1 MASANKEVSLL
12 TRKNQTTIPRKI
24 REQKGLVPGDKI
36 MWILNPDGTVDL
48 QKVVDDRKIEKFI
61 GILKTGQSTDE
72 IMEQLR
78 GPRN

>member
-1 MASANKEVSLL
+1 MTPVNKETTLL

-36 MWILNPDGTVDL
+36 IWILNPDGTVNL

-61 GILKTGQSTDE
+61 GILKTGQETDE

-78 GPRN
+78 GTRN